1 MLPRTHLAGKVKC
14 NEMSLKD
21 DKMLAAGEG
30 GSLPL
35 PKHTFVRG
43 DVGTRI
49 TLAVHLLTTQSHTR
63 GELKECDMDNGSS

>member
-1 MLPRTHLAGKVKC
+1 MLPRTHLAGKVEC

-30 GSLPL
+30 GSLSL
-35 PKHTFVRG
+35 PKHTSVRG

-63 GELKECDMDNGSS
+63 GEFKDVIWIAGSN

>member
-1 MLPRTHLAGKVKC
+1 MPLRVRLELLDASQDALGGKMKC

-35 PKHTFVRG
+35 LKHTFVRG

-49 TLAVHLLTTQSHTR
+49 ALAVHLLTTQSHTR
-63 GELKECDMDNGSS
+63 GEL